1 VHILINSD
9 STSSGSGKSY
19 IASALVKLLNS
30 QKYMY
35 NAAQVSLDDF
45 YLGHHERALRRERNP
60 GNELFK
66 VRGQPGTHDADL
78 ALEFFEQLCSNGE
91 SGKERLWIPSF
102 DKSLFQGDGDR
113 LPRSQ
118 WPSVNGPLDILV
130 FEGWCLGFQA
140 LPEDELISAATTKAT
155 GQQQILPT
163 KTLADHQLEDLLLVN
178 KCLRH
183 YNDTFLGSQHFNFMV
198 HLDTDDLANV
208 YKWRL
213 EQEREL
219 WRTKG
224 TGMSD
229 FQVVEFGTC

>member
-1 VHILINSD
+1 VLINSD
-9 STSSGSGKSY
+9 STPSGSGKSY

-35 NAAQVSLDDF
+35 NAVQVSLDDF
-45 YLGHHERALRRERNP
+45 YLGHHERALLRERNP
-60 GNELFK
+60 GNELLE

-91 SGKERLWIPSF
+91 SEKERLWIPSF

-118 WPSVNGPLDILV
+118 WPSVNGPVDILV

-140 LPEDELISAATTKAT
+140 LLEDELVSTATITIEAE
-155 GQQQILPT
+155 QQQLLPT
-163 KTLADHQLEDLLLVN
+163 KTLANHRLEDLLFVN
-178 KCLRH
+178 KCLRR
-183 YNDTFLGSQHFNFMV
+183 YNNTFLGPQHFSFMV

-208 YKWRL
+208 YTWRL

-219 WRTKG
+219 WRRKG

-229 FQVVEFGTC
+229 FQVVEFGT